1 MTKQQKNEGEGN
13 RTAAKAYNKG
23 VQDFVKSGRVDKA
36 AKDAERAVEGSE
48 HDELEAAERKGKSHA
63 KEFDPEEERD
73 YSKPD

>member
-36 AKDAERAVEGSE
+36 AKEAEKAVEGAE
-48 HDELEAAERKGKSHA
+48 REELDAAEREGKSHA
-63 KEFDPEEERD
+63 REFDPEEERD